1 MAIQQLDEPSSPTNS
16 HSSSSREAQRVSST
30 EQSDLQKEW
39 WSSSLC
45 PSDMEA
51 STPSSSGDW
60 KPQRQEYLIMFS
72 IAFISLVVALDA
84 TILVS
89 ALPTLAVDLHGYA
102 EEAFWAGTSYL
113 LSSAVFQ
120 PFVSDLSE
128 IFGRQQLLQASI
140 VFFTTGSIICARAG
154 NFPVLLAGRCL
165 KGIGGGGIITMGQVI
180 FADIVPLRQR
190 AKWFA
195 LVLVAWA
202 LGKRGPRGGVKHD
215 TDNISSGSVLG
226 PLVGGLLVEHATW
239 TWCFYINLPFCGI
252 GLILV
257 HFFVRFQ
264 TNRSSL
270 REKLLRVDWVGGCL
284 FISSLTSFLMGISW
298 AGVQFPWS
306 SFRTITPIVA
316 GALGVLL
323 SLVWERYGA
332 RQPFLRKSIFHS
344 WSAIAA
350 FVCALCQGLVLFLA
364 LYYAPFY
371 FMAVHSATPTESGIN
386 LFPVTCFLLPG
397 AAVVSVLISRL
408 GRFRWALYLG
418 WTITTLGSG
427 LGVLMAVRGE
437 NIKTAEWVG
446 IFIVFGLGNG
456 IVLTSVNFAIQSIAR
471 TEDCARAAG
480 MYAFFRTL
488 GMTIGVAVGGT
499 VFQNMM
505 SKKLVQ
511 VSQPTS
517 IAHHAE
523 GFIPKLKMLRRDDPS
538 RDAILQAYNH
548 GFLGVYVVMTAI
560 SALGLLSSLVIRK
573 HSMDKILETKHKIQ
587 R

>member
-1 MAIQQLDEPSSPTNS
+1 
-16 HSSSSREAQRVSST
+16 
-30 EQSDLQKEW
+30 
-39 WSSSLC
+39 
-45 PSDMEA
+45 MEA
-51 STPSSSGDW
+51 PTSSSGADW
-60 KPQRQEYLIMFS
+60 KPQRQEYLIMFT

-89 ALPTLAVDLHGYA
+89 VLPTLAVDLHGFA

-120 PFVSDLSE
+120 PFIADLSD

-140 VFFTTGSIICARAG
+140 AFFTAGSIICARAG

-165 KGIGGGGIITMGQVI
+165 KGIGGGGIITMGQVV

-202 LGKRGPRGGVKHD
+202 LGKRKIPMKRGMCA
-215 TDNISSGSVLG
+215 DNSATGSVLG
-226 PLVGGLLVEHATW
+226 PLIGGLLVQNSTW
-239 TWCFYINLPFCGI
+239 RWCFYINLPFCCI
-252 GLILV
+252 GLVLV

-264 TNRSSL
+264 TDRSSL
-270 REKLLRVDWVGGCL
+270 RENLLRVDWIGGFL

-316 GALGVLL
+316 GAVGVLL

-332 RQPFLRKSIFHS
+332 RQPFLRKSIFYS
-344 WSAIAA
+344 YSAIAA
-350 FVCALCQGLVLFLA
+350 YACALCQGLVLFLA
-364 LYYAPFY
+364 LYYGPFY
-371 FMAVHSATPTESGIN
+371 FMAVHFATATESGIN
-386 LFPVTCFLLPG
+386 LFPVTCFLLP
-397 AAVVSVLISRL
+397 ASAVVSVLISRL

-427 LGVLMAVRGE
+427 LGILMAVRGE

-446 IFIVFGLGNG
+446 MFIVFGLGNG
-456 IVLTSVNFAIQSIAR
+456 IVLTSVNFAIQSIAH
-471 TEDCARAAG
+471 TEDCARAAS

-505 SKKLVQ
+505 SDKLAEL
-511 VSQPTS
+511 SLPTE

-523 GFIPKLKMLRRDDPS
+523 GFIAQLKMLAKKDPRRQL
-538 RDAILQAYNH
+538 ILEAYCH
-548 GFLGVYVVMTAI
+548 GFLGVYLVMTVI
-560 SALGLLSSLVIRK
+560 SALGLFSSLVIRK
-573 HSMDKILETKHKIQ
+573 HSMEKILESKHKIQ